1 MVYELIFEL
10 LLFIAL
16 LSKNYTF
23 TVLGECLNQFWPV
36 ILYLNSATFASN
48 DESGNNVKLFALR
61 LFGLSVPQLCS
72 YTYFLILAF
81 SDLLF

>member
-16 LSKNYTF
+16 LSKNNTLSALCGMISY
-23 TVLGECLNQFWPV
+23 LWPV
-36 ILYLNSATFASN
+36 IRYLNSATFASN